1 MVSGQKIW
9 SNVVSDDNNDYKVT
23 TLWKTITISFQGGE
37 IASDIITSCIK
48 SVQMLVNHFL
58 YDIFFDEE
66 CPIGYPNHH
75 MTFKLA

>member
-37 IASDIITSCIK
+37 IASDIITI
-48 SVQMLVNHFL
+48 QMLVNHFL
-58 YDIFFDEE
+58 YDIFFR
-66 CPIGYPNHH
+66 
-75 MTFKLA
+75 

>member
-37 IASDIITSCIK
+37 IASDIITI
-48 SVQMLVNHFL
+48 QMLVNHFL
-58 YDIFFDEE
+58 YDIFFRWRVSNWIPWPPYDFQ
-66 CPIGYPNHH
+66 IGLNY
-75 MTFKLA
+75 